1 MTERTVLAG
10 EARPAP
16 PASAPP
22 RPGRTRAVLLGVGS
36 KLLSA
41 LIVMFLAATG
51 TFLLV
56 RISGDPLALLLPPDA
71 TAEQADQLAATLG
84 LDQPL
89 LVQYGDYLAGLVR
102 LDLGD
107 SIFYNQPVSEVIADR
122 LPATAL
128 LAVSALAVALVIAV
142 PAGIAAA
149 MRRGRAADKGI
160 MALVLVGQST
170 PAFWVGIV
178 LILVF
183 AVQLQVLPASGY
195 GTFAHLVL
203 PAVTLAVYS
212 VAVVARL
219 LRSSLIDVLSSDYL
233 RTATAK
239 GYGPTRAVL
248 SHGLRNASLPV
259 VTVVGLEVGSLLG
272 GAILTEQVFSWPGLG
287 RLTVEAISN
296 RDLPLVQGTVL
307 LFAAIFVVI
316 NLLVDL
322 SYRLLDPR
330 VRMEK

>member
-1 MTERTVLAG
+1 MT
-10 EARPAP
+10 
-16 PASAPP
+16 
-22 RPGRTRAVLLGVGS
+22 GRTRAVLASAGS

-41 LIVMFLAATG
+41 LVVMFLAATV

-56 RISGDPLALLLPPDA
+56 RISGDPLAMLLPPDA
-71 TAEQADQLAATLG
+71 TQEQADAMAATLG
-84 LDQPL
+84 LDQPVI
-89 LVQYGDYLAGLVR
+89 VQYVDYLAGLVR

-107 SIFYNQPVSEVIADR
+107 SLFYNQPVADVIAER

-128 LAVSALAVALVIAV
+128 LAVSAMAVALLIAV
-142 PAGIAAA
+142 PAGIASA
-149 MRRGRAADKGI
+149 MRRGKARDKGI
-160 MALVLVGQST
+160 MAVILIGQST

-195 GTFAHLVL
+195 GSLSNLVL

-212 VAVVARL
+212 VAVIARL
-219 LRSSLIDVLSSDYL
+219 LRSSLIDVLSSDYM

-239 GYGPTRAVL
+239 GFSPTGAVI

-259 VTVVGLEVGSLLG
+259 ITVIALETGSLLG
-272 GAILTEQVFSWPGLG
+272 GAILTEQVFGWPGLG

-296 RDLPLVQGTVL
+296 RDLPLVQGTVM

-316 NLLVDL
+316 NLIVDL
-322 SYRLLDPR
+322 SYSALDPR
-330 VRMEK
+330 VRLEK